1 MVVLDV
7 SSGLGPPLFWNP
19 ALPVG
24 ARLIL
29 VAAVAGVAGVV
40 AHRSRRRARPR
51 PRP

>member
-1 MVVLDV
+1 MVLLDV
-7 SSGLGPPLFWNP
+7 SSGLGPPLFSNP

-24 ARLIL
+24 VRLLL
-29 VAAVAGVAGVV
+29 VAAVAAVAGTA